1 MLSTLLLHTP
11 RKGYSTLLIIP
22 LSVAS
27 LMTEILD
34 NFSCFCCRLLIFFFK
49 INFFFSEIPSVA
61 TTLDSDQDRHVVGPY
76 LGPNYLQRLSAD
88 DKFAASRL
96 RVNDRNVLSMAV
108 LLFNEALLLL
118 LLENLS
124 CRRPVYKY

>member
-1 MLSTLLLHTP
+1 M
-11 RKGYSTLLIIP
+11 
-22 LSVAS
+22 
-27 LMTEILD
+27 
-34 NFSCFCCRLLIFFFK
+34 
-49 INFFFSEIPSVA
+49 A
-61 TTLDSDQDRHVVGPY
+61 TTSDSDQDRHVVGPY